1 MKEWYQ
7 LDASTV
13 ARHLQSDCDTG
24 LSDGEP
30 VRRRSVHGLNR
41 LVETGGRSVFLILW
55 EQLSGALVI
64 MLIAAAGVSLY
75 LGELKDAVVI
85 TIIIVLNALLGFVQ
99 DFRAE
104 RAMAALRQLAVP
116 TVRVL
121 RNGKRMDIQ
130 ATELVPG
137 DIIFLETGNIV
148 AADCRVIENVN
159 LRVQEAAL
167 TGESEP
173 VEKISD
179 ALPSTR
185 LSTADRTNMLFMGT
199 TVSYGRGRAIVTA
212 TGMRTELGQIA
223 TMLQSVDRDPTPL
236 QRRLAHLGR
245 RLATAALLIVAVVF
259 FLGLFRGES
268 PRLMFMTA
276 LSLAVAAVPEGLPAV
291 ATVALALGA
300 RKMLRRNA
308 LIRKLPAVETLGSV
322 TVICSDKTGTLTQ
335 NRMTVEVLDAA
346 HDYLELMAPSRDEL
360 STATSHD
367 NHYLAADHAGLALLV
382 AAGSLCND
390 ASLESDEQPGDYRAS
405 GDPTEGALVIAA
417 ARAGMLKTDLERVYE
432 RVGEVPFDADRKRM
446 TTIHR
451 AHGDLE
457 VDSSPVARAL
467 SSVQDGDVR
476 FVAFT
481 KGAVDSVLA
490 VSSKVWV
497 NEHAEP
503 LDKAWRERIEVA
515 QNRLA
520 DRGMRVIGVAF
531 RPLSRQPLNGPSVA
545 DEHDLTFVGMT
556 GMIDPPRPEVKHA
569 VARCKSAGIRYIM
582 ITGDHP
588 RTAKHIADGLGIP
601 SQGRT
606 LTGEEL
612 DRMSIAELKQVAK
625 DVSIFARVS
634 PEHKLKIVQ
643 ALQSDGEIVAMTG
656 DGVNDAP
663 ALKKADIGVAMGITG
678 TDVAKEAADAVLLD
692 DNFSTIVGA
701 VEEGRIIFDNIRKF
715 VKYTMTSNAGEIWL
729 MLLAP
734 FLGMPLP
741 LIPLQIL
748 WINLVTDGLP
758 GLALAVEPGERDTM
772 QRPPYPPN
780 QNVIDR
786 PMTLDIV
793 WIGLLM
799 GVISLGAGYFYW
811 QPVASDNSYFRTI
824 IFTVLT
830 LSQMGNALALR
841 ASRDS
846 VFQIGLFS
854 NPLLVAAVG
863 LTFALQMA
871 VIYLPAFQDIFAT
884 AALSVRDLLYC
895 LALSTAVFWAI
906 EMQKYALRRRR
917 AARIQAG
924 RTAAHPPTS

>member
-1 MKEWYQ
+1 
-7 LDASTV
+7 
-13 ARHLQSDCDTG
+13 
-24 LSDGEP
+24 
-30 VRRRSVHGLNR
+30 
-41 LVETGGRSVFLILW
+41 
-55 EQLSGALVI
+55 
-64 MLIAAAGVSLY
+64 
-75 LGELKDAVVI
+75 
-85 TIIIVLNALLGFVQ
+85 
-99 DFRAE
+99 
-104 RAMAALRQLAVP
+104 
-116 TVRVL
+116 
-121 RNGKRMDIQ
+121 
-130 ATELVPG
+130 
-137 DIIFLETGNIV
+137 
-148 AADCRVIENVN
+148 
-159 LRVQEAAL
+159 
-167 TGESEP
+167 
-173 VEKISD
+173 
-179 ALPSTR
+179 
-185 LSTADRTNMLFMGT
+185 
-199 TVSYGRGRAIVTA
+199 
-212 TGMRTELGQIA
+212 
-223 TMLQSVDRDPTPL
+223 
-236 QRRLAHLGR
+236 
-245 RLATAALLIVAVVF
+245 
-259 FLGLFRGES
+259 
-268 PRLMFMTA
+268 
-276 LSLAVAAVPEGLPAV
+276 
-291 ATVALALGA
+291 
-300 RKMLRRNA
+300 
-308 LIRKLPAVETLGSV
+308 
-322 TVICSDKTGTLTQ
+322 
-335 NRMTVEVLDAA
+335 
-346 HDYLELMAPSRDEL
+346 
-360 STATSHD
+360 
-367 NHYLAADHAGLALLV
+367 
-382 AAGSLCND
+382 
-390 ASLESDEQPGDYRAS
+390 
-405 GDPTEGALVIAA
+405 
-417 ARAGMLKTDLERVYE
+417 
-432 RVGEVPFDADRKRM
+432 
-446 TTIHR
+446 
-451 AHGDLE
+451 
-457 VDSSPVARAL
+457 
-467 SSVQDGDVR
+467 
-476 FVAFT
+476 
-481 KGAVDSVLA
+481 
-490 VSSKVWV
+490 
-497 NEHAEP
+497 
-503 LDKAWRERIEVA
+503 
-515 QNRLA
+515 
-520 DRGMRVIGVAF
+520 
-531 RPLSRQPLNGPSVA
+531 
-545 DEHDLTFVGMT
+545 
-556 GMIDPPRPEVKHA
+556 
-569 VARCKSAGIRYIM
+569 M